1 MKKNLFYLFA
11 LICSMGL
18 FTACSDDDEDTDW
31 MVFQT
36 PTEYPEAKLQVTVN
50 GTEQGYYPVTFT
62 ATSANAG
69 TLAFKT
75 IAGVVNDFTMDVTL
89 QKTETGYDI
98 SGEKEKSS
106 GYLITVKGS
115 VALDNSKM
123 SLEVKTS
130 GYATISNDYG
140 WGAFNTLT
148 LTRNGVALDAET
160 SACMIS
166 LKATA
171 ADKADLTFVSVI
183 PGIYIEDADGVDI
196 GYTVRDVAMTK
207 AADKEVYSL
216 AGNFKYGDATITF
229 EGSVSEDIKMTMSV
243 SVKIESPVVGKWGV
257 KMNGQV
263 ADVIANVTTPEQK
276 IVMPDT
282 IYKYVPAE
290 LQQMI
295 TQTMTDQQIMG
306 LAKGYLGQ
314 YVTYLKSIEFKADG
328 NIDIIYAN
336 IGDPTE
342 KTLSG
347 MMNYVVKDNKLLV
360 APNLAA
366 IIGMLMP
373 TDTRAFNPGSLL
385 NGGPLPFDYSVDG
398 GVLSVSVDET
408 VIGPLV
414 SFVNGL
420 LPFVGYIM
428 PDLDKALLK
437 KIGDIV
443 TFVDKTIIPTDEEGN
458 PVGGGAKLEVGLK
471 LTK

>member
-1 MKKNLFYLFA
+1 M
-11 LICSMGL
+11 SL

-36 PTEYPEAKLQVTVN
+36 PTEYPEAKLQVITN
-50 GTEQGYYPVTFT
+50 GTEKSYYPVTFT
-62 ATSANAG
+62 AVSANAG
-69 TLAFKT
+69 TLTFEK
-75 IAGVVNDFTMDVTL
+75 IVNVVNDFTMDVTL

-98 SGEKEKSS
+98 AGEKEMSP

-123 SLEVKTS
+123 YLEVKTS

-140 WGAFNTLT
+140 WAGKPLT
-148 LTRNGVALDAET
+148 LNRNGVALDMES
-160 SACMIS
+160 SAITIS

-171 ADKADLTFVSVI
+171 NDKADVTFVGAI
-183 PGIYIEDADGVDI
+183 PGIYVEDEDGADV
-196 GYTVRDVAMTK
+196 GYTAKNVTMTK

-216 AGNFKYGDATITF
+216 AGSFKYGDATITF
-229 EGSVSEDIKMTMSV
+229 EGSISEDIKMTMSLNV
-243 SVKIESPVVGKWGV
+243 NIESPIVGKWGV
-257 KMNGQV
+257 KMDGQV

-276 IVMPDT
+276 IVMPDSV
-282 IYKYVPAE
+282 YKYVPAE
-290 LQQMI
+290 LQTMI

-360 APNLAA
+360 APNLVA

-420 LPFVGYIM
+420 LPLVGMIM

>member
-11 LICSMGL
+11 LICSMSL

-36 PTEYPEAKLQVTVN
+36 PTEYPEAKLQVITN
-50 GTEQGYYPVTFT
+50 GTEQSYYPVTFT
-62 ATSANAG
+62 AVSANAG
-69 TLAFKT
+69 TLTFEK
-75 IAGVVNDFTMDVTL
+75 IVNVVNDFTMDVTL

-98 SGEKEKSS
+98 AGEKEMSP

-123 SLEVKTS
+123 YLEVKTS

-140 WGAFNTLT
+140 WAGKPLT
-148 LTRNGVALDAET
+148 LNRNGVALDMES
-160 SACMIS
+160 SAITIS

-171 ADKADLTFVSVI
+171 NDKADVTFVGAI
-183 PGIYIEDADGVDI
+183 PGIYVEDEDGADV
-196 GYTVRDVAMTK
+196 GYTAKNVTMTK

-216 AGNFKYGDATITF
+216 AGSFKYGDATITF
-229 EGSVSEDIKMTMSV
+229 EGSISEDIKMTMSLNV
-243 SVKIESPVVGKWGV
+243 NIESPIVGKWGV
-257 KMNGQV
+257 KMDGQV

-276 IVMPDT
+276 IVMPDSV
-282 IYKYVPAE
+282 YKYVPAE
-290 LQQMI
+290 LQTMI

-360 APNLAA
+360 APNLVA

-420 LPFVGYIM
+420 LPLVGMIM
-428 PDLDKALLK
+428 PDLEKALLK